1 MPKLIGFDGHGI
13 KDPLQGRKLSV
24 QLSCSGLQ
32 GETLVGTERFLAGG
46 ELRSFHSLKSIKAEV
61 FITFLVPKREGV
73 IMMDQEK
80 YKQIRANSWKQAKT
94 VLIGVGVI
102 MLILAGMAFLGSSG
116 SSKDSVSDQQ
126 PTQQAQTQTKS
137 QYQYEVLSKRDN
149 GNVENIDV
157 LVTSGE
163 TNGQAI
169 ALEVKKTCKKLC
181 NINIY
186 DDKKAFELQTQYDE
200 MMDNSS
206 TQPSDLQAW
215 KKTNYVFVG
224 DHLIGYME
232 FSSDTYDEYPYK
244 DWYYKELKGE

>member
-1 MPKLIGFDGHGI
+1 
-13 KDPLQGRKLSV
+13 
-24 QLSCSGLQ
+24 
-32 GETLVGTERFLAGG
+32 
-46 ELRSFHSLKSIKAEV
+46 
-61 FITFLVPKREGV
+61 
-73 IMMDQEK
+73 MMDQEK
-80 YKQIRANSWKQAKT
+80 YKQIRANSWKQAKA
-94 VLIGVGVI
+94 VLIGVGVV
-102 MLILAGMAFLGSSG
+102 MLILTGMAVLGSSG

-149 GNVENIDV
+149 GNVENVDV

-169 ALEVKKTCKKLC
+169 ALKVKKTCKKQC

-200 MMDNSS
+200 MMDSSS
-206 TQPSDLQAW
+206 TQPSDLQVW
-215 KKTNYVFVG
+215 KKANYVFVG

-232 FSSDTYDEYPYK
+232 FSADAYDEYPYK